1 MNCLNSSKN
10 SNMYAFI
17 DFKWFVFFFT
27 GMCIF
32 NKNNQKVM
40 EAMTL
45 DILLLKIKQLL
56 YNKNANPWWW
66 FISW

>member
-1 MNCLNSSKN
+1 MLLLILSG
-10 SNMYAFI
+10 
-17 DFKWFVFFFT
+17 VFFFT

-32 NKNNQKVM
+32 SKNNQKVM
-40 EAMTL
+40 EAMTW